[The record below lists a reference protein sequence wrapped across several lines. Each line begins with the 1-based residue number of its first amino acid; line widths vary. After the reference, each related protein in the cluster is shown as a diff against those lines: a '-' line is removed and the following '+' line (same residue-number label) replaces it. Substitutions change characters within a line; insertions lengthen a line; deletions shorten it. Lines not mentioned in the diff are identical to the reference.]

1 MTQSMNLALG
11 ANFELLK
18 TNLTGVFEKDDKG
31 SRVLLAPTKVDNP
44 TSVTLEEM
52 IVDFKKA
59 FNMSEEDSKKIEDS
73 LNNVKKEGSSFDIS
87 KIAFQLQAAFLYRD
101 APTNGTA
108 TTEYAFAVS
117 VDMSDALPDFGFVKL
132 NSLFVAVWNTDRQAV
147 LRQIGTGNINKMLT
161 NLEA

>member
-18 TNLTGVFEKDDKG
+18 TNLTGVFEKDEKG

-44 TSVTLEEM
+44 TSVTLGEM
-52 IVDFKKA
+52 ISDFKNA
-59 FNMSEEDSKKIEDS
+59 FGMSTEDSKKIEDN
-73 LNNVKKEGSSFDIS
+73 LNNVKKEGSSFDIN

-132 NSLFVAVWNTDRQAV
+132 NSLFVAMWNTDRQAV
-147 LRQIGTGNINKMLT
+147 LRQIGTGNISNMLT
-161 NLEA
+161 NLNA